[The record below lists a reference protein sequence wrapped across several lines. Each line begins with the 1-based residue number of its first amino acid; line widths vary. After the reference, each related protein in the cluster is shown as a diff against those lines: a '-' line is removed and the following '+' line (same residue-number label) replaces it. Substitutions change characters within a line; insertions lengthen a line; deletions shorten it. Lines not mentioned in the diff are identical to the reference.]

1 MKETSAP
8 TKNLEETPQTDPPVV
23 AIAADPTPTPVHH
36 PEVNQYVAPTPA
48 IDPSPKP
55 VHHPEVNP
63 HSAPAPAEVATSAS
77 TYPGHAEATV
87 PATPAAPAS
96 GGISSYLPKHM
107 PTPTHAQMAMA
118 AGAFS
123 AISSASMMAGG
134 AARTH
139 GGTEAASALSGLGSA
154 SAYAARAT
162 SGITRPGMNANTAA
176 KATATAAKLMEL
188 SGLSSL
194 W

>member
-1 MKETSAP
+1 LTLKETTAQK
-8 TKNLEETPQTDPPVV
+8 KNLEETPQTDPPVV

-36 PEVNQYVAPTPA
+36 PEGNQYVAPTPA
-48 IDPSPKP
+48 IDPTPTP

-63 HSAPAPAEVATSAS
+63 TPAVVATSAP
-77 TYPGHAEATV
+77 TYPGHAEATA
-87 PATPAAPAS
+87 PAAATPAAPAS

-118 AGAFS
+118 AGAFG

-139 GGTEAASALSGLGSA
+139 GGTEAASALSGLSRA